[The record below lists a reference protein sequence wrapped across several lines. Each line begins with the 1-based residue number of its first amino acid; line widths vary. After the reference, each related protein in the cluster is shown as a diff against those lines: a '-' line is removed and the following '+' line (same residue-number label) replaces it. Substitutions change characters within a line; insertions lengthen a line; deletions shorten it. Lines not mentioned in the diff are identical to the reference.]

1 MLFPVF
7 SGISWIVLLQP
18 KKRST
23 NYTKRVEFEKF
34 SMKLDKRTLQDAGHA
49 ISVWLLV
56 VLVAVS
62 SSIGELTFA
71 QNRARPYTSSLS
83 FTEIAPGIEHGQVAS
98 GSTEEPLRINVLRV
112 DLKRTRLKVVRA
124 LDQGLGVET
133 VSSLAIRHRADA
145 AINGGFFRLTGTY
158 RGESTG
164 LLVIDRKL
172 ISESHN
178 DRADVGFINEGTAT
192 NVIFGHLKYQ
202 GELSVGRT
210 RHSVNGINR
219 PVASDEMIVFTPEF
233 HRTTLTN
240 PDGVEVVVR
249 RNSVI
254 AVNDL
259 TGSSRIP
266 PDGFVISAAGKARD
280 WIKQNVRRG
289 SRLRFTWKIDSID
302 PNDTTGWH
310 RPYSILGA
318 GPQLIKS
325 GRISITHVQEQM
337 AENFATDR
345 HPRTAIG
352 KTADGKLLL
361 VTVDGRQPKIS
372 VGMSLNSLADLLF
385 ELNATDAINLDG
397 GGSTTMVVK
406 QKVVNRVS
414 DQTGER
420 PVSDAILVFSRV
432 K

>member
-1 MLFPVF
+1 MNL
-7 SGISWIVLLQP
+7 
-18 KKRST
+18 T
-23 NYTKRVEFEKF
+23 
-34 SMKLDKRTLQDAGHA
+34 KRTLQNARHA

-56 VLVAVS
+56 AVLSAS
-62 SSIGELTFA
+62 SSFAELTFA
-71 QNRARPYTSSLS
+71 QNSARQYISSLS
-83 FTEIAPGIEHGQVAS
+83 FTEIAPGIEHAQLAS
-98 GSTEEPLRINVLRV
+98 GSTDEPLRINVLRV
-112 DLKRTRLKVVRA
+112 NLKRTRLKVVRA
-124 LDQGLGVET
+124 LDQGLGMET
-133 VSSLAIRHRADA
+133 VSSLATRHRADA

-164 LLVIDRKL
+164 LLKIDGKL

-202 GELSVGRT
+202 GEISVGRT

-219 PVASDEMIVFTPEF
+219 PLAADEMIVFTPEF
-233 HRTTLTN
+233 HPTTLTN

-249 RNSVI
+249 RNIVI
-254 AVNDL
+254 GVSDL

-266 PDGFVISAAGKARD
+266 SDGFVISAVGKARD
-280 WIKQNVRRG
+280 WIKRNVRRG
-289 SRLRFTWKIDSID
+289 WTLRFTWKIISIE
-302 PNDTTGWH
+302 PNDTDEWRRT
-310 RPYSILGA
+310 YSILGA

-325 GRISITHVQEQM
+325 GRISITHLQEQM

-352 KTADGKLLL
+352 KTADGKLLM
-361 VTVDGRQPKIS
+361 VTVDGRQPKAS
-372 VGMSLNSLADLLF
+372 VGISLHSLADLLL
-385 ELNATDAINLDG
+385 ELNVTEAINLDG

-406 QKVVNRVS
+406 QKVVNRPS

-420 PVSDAILVFSRV
+420 PVGDAILVFSRA

>member
-1 MLFPVF
+1 MNL
-7 SGISWIVLLQP
+7 
-18 KKRST
+18 
-23 NYTKRVEFEKF
+23 N
-34 SMKLDKRTLQDAGHA
+34 KRTLQIASNA
-49 ISVWLLV
+49 VSVWLLV
-56 VLVAVS
+56 AVLAVS
-62 SSIGELTFA
+62 SSLAQITFP
-71 QNRARPYTSSLS
+71 QNSARRYTSSLR
-83 FTEIAPGIEHGQVAS
+83 FTEIAPGIEHGQLAS
-98 GSTEEPLRINVLRV
+98 GSTEEPLSINVLRV

-133 VSSLAIRHRADA
+133 VSSLAARHRADA

-164 LLVIDRKL
+164 LLVIDGKL
-172 ISESHN
+172 ISESRN
-178 DRADVGFINEGTAT
+178 DRADVGFIDEGTAT
-192 NVIFGHLKYQ
+192 NVIFSQLKYQ
-202 GELSVGRT
+202 GELSVGRR
-210 RHSVNGINR
+210 RHEVNGINR

-249 RNSVI
+249 RNTVI

-259 TGSSRIP
+259 KGSSRIP
-266 PDGFVISAAGKARD
+266 PDGFVISGTGKARE
-280 WIKQNVRRG
+280 WIKRNVRRG
-289 SRLRFTWKIDSID
+289 SKLRFTWTIDSID
-302 PNDTTGWH
+302 PHDTTGWH
-310 RPYSILGA
+310 RAYSILGA

-325 GRISITHVQEQM
+325 GRISITHLQEQM
-337 AENFATDR
+337 VENFATDR

-352 KTADGKLLL
+352 RTADGKLLM

-372 VGMSLNSLADLLF
+372 VGMSLHALADLLF

-406 QKVVNRVS
+406 QKVMNRPS

-420 PVSDAILVFSRV
+420 PVGDAILVFSGA